1 MNTYKRAPRT
11 VYDKTVKNYNKFFNQ
26 LQFKGIKRNVN
37 IFEADPESFTDA
49 KNMFVNYEDLLVS
62 RDPLKLDA
70 EFPTAVVPEGYE
82 LIEAVR
88 AGQYTVYVSKT
99 LEEPTLYN
107 VTIDG
112 TPDLTL
118 SQLSSYHIATIQHYV
133 ICFNEKG
140 ARVFDVNDASKGWQ
154 NLTDLAEVPITKR
167 VVGGV
172 TTTYPNN
179 GFTGAYKEQYIW
191 SNESQP
197 ILPENETAEVEL
209 STSKK
214 VIEWTI
220 PNTNVLTDY
229 RILRPLDIV
238 LEDDDLFSTARG
250 IVCIGREDYFLLS
263 YDNGKTFEREWY
275 PDHGP
280 FLKVASIS
288 KDGQYFFFAAKDAVY
303 RCNLSDKSWTKIE
316 YLDGGVAGQDFGN
329 TPGTNNICY
338 FLTGDVWCFVTFNGT
353 DATIYWQGPGL
364 FIVSAP
370 FNGLAANTLL
380 KNTITVADRSR
391 VELDCDR
398 ERFVM
403 ALDTTGKKTVIAGAF
418 PSVTAGQQCIFTITG
433 DGSTIAST
441 HSFTFSGLHSVIKT
455 GYFLEKRETTGRK
468 AVGSGVQGLVY
479 RNGGWYEFTCESG
492 LEEVPNPNPEAAGGF
507 IWVGF
512 EDITYGDTPL
522 PVTSTAGYP
531 YKLSGGWIDDLMV
544 YDRDATVSARLP
556 QEITSRGIIWTVG
569 DKFYIQSGSTVY
581 TNDLTDDDIAT
592 LTYLYN
598 AEVGPGG
605 EAIYTKVPDVT
616 YADTE
621 LYMAFGNLLQIT
633 ANKYDGTDI
642 EFNLPSINDNSFISP
657 ISAMV
662 NISTTEVALFFENKV
677 MICSKVADETYG
689 YRYDYYNT
697 KLTLGTRRGDDVIN
711 TLEGTYTV
719 FPTLRGMAFMN
730 YQEFMATTDQ
740 VVEYITDQIKD
751 IWTAFYKAS
760 SRIRMVQWLSHIIVT
775 NGTRQILLFDLRTA
789 SWWVWEVPL
798 NVYMM
803 TTDQVRLR
811 LISGQQY
818 IFEEDDRYWDFP
830 RTDHQVRI
838 EWMAQSQ
845 PLHMN
850 APNYYKNIK
859 QLIFQLVETTDKQMT
874 IMAQIK
880 LYRKKV
886 TVREPE
892 VVAFKIDELRT
903 FVKRFNYWKINE
915 LQWGLASDP
924 ETVTPAKLI
933 LSGVTV
939 KYEYGEEVR

>member
-1 MNTYKRAPRT
+1 M
-11 VYDKTVKNYNKFFNQ
+11 
-26 LQFKGIKRNVN
+26 
-37 IFEADPESFTDA
+37 
-49 KNMFVNYEDLLVS
+49 
-62 RDPLKLDA
+62 
-70 EFPTAVVPEGYE
+70 
-82 LIEAVR
+82 
-88 AGQYTVYVSKT
+88 
-99 LEEPTLYN
+99 
-107 VTIDG
+107 
-112 TPDLTL
+112 
-118 SQLSSYHIATIQHYV
+118 
-133 ICFNEKG
+133 
-140 ARVFDVNDASKGWQ
+140 
-154 NLTDLAEVPITKR
+154 
-167 VVGGV
+167 
-172 TTTYPNN
+172 
-179 GFTGAYKEQYIW
+179 
-191 SNESQP
+191 
-197 ILPENETAEVEL
+197 
-209 STSKK
+209 
-214 VIEWTI
+214 
-220 PNTNVLTDY
+220 
-229 RILRPLDIV
+229 
-238 LEDDDLFSTARG
+238 
-250 IVCIGREDYFLLS
+250 
-263 YDNGKTFEREWY
+263 
-275 PDHGP
+275 
-280 FLKVASIS
+280 
-288 KDGQYFFFAAKDAVY
+288 
-303 RCNLSDKSWTKIE
+303 
-316 YLDGGVAGQDFGN
+316 
-329 TPGTNNICY
+329 
-338 FLTGDVWCFVTFNGT
+338 
-353 DATIYWQGPGL
+353 
-364 FIVSAP
+364 
-370 FNGLAANTLL
+370 
-380 KNTITVADRSR
+380 
-391 VELDCDR
+391 
-398 ERFVM
+398 
-403 ALDTTGKKTVIAGAF
+403 
-418 PSVTAGQQCIFTITG
+418 
-433 DGSTIAST
+433 
-441 HSFTFSGLHSVIKT
+441 
-455 GYFLEKRETTGRK
+455 
-468 AVGSGVQGLVY
+468 
-479 RNGGWYEFTCESG
+479 
-492 LEEVPNPNPEAAGGF
+492 PNPNPEAAGGF

-598 AEVGPGG
+598 AEVGPTG

-803 TTDQVRLR
+803 TTDQVHLK

-939 KYEYGEEVR
+939 KYEYGGEVR